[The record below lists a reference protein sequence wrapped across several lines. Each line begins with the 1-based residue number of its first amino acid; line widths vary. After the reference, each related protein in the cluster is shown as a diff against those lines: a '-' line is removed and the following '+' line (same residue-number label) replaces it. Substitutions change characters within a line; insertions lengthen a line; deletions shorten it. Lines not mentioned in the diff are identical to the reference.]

1 MRVLIIGASGA
12 IGSTILAHTLRRDQ
26 VTHVIALTRTP
37 LPANT
42 TTSAPKLSNI
52 LIPDFSKLDDLPDST
67 WDTLISA
74 DAVVWA
80 AGTYDVNADVNLRY
94 PLAFQRAFVARLRS
108 SDASRKVRFALLSG
122 AFVVRDQGAALW
134 WMQEQRQQKG
144 ELENRTLELAE
155 ESGGAWEA
163 YLFKPAWIMF
173 GGDAMRNRA
182 AECVLGASLAIRAEE
197 VAAFVAELV
206 VNGFEKRY
214 IENADM
220 VVEGRKLVA
229 KYDCSI

>member
-1 MRVLIIGASGA
+1 MKVLIIGASGA
-12 IGSTILAHTLRRDQ
+12 IGSTILTHALRRNE

-37 LPANT
+37 FPST
-42 TTSAPKLSNI
+42 TTSAPKLTNI
-52 LIPDFSKLDDLPDST
+52 LIPDFSKLADLPDANWT
-67 WDTLISA
+67 TLLSA

-80 AGTYDVNADVNLRY
+80 AGTYDVNEDVNLRY
-94 PLAFQRAFVARLRS
+94 PLAFQQAFVARLRA
-108 SDASRKVRFALLSG
+108 SDADRKVRFALLSG

-134 WMQEQRQQKG
+134 WMQQQRQQKG
-144 ELENRTLELAE
+144 ELENKTLELAE
-155 ESGGAWEA
+155 GSAGAWEA
-163 YLFKPAWIMF
+163 YVFRPAWVMF

-182 AECVLGASLAIRAEE
+182 AECVLGAGLAVRAEE

-220 VVEGRKLVA
+220 VVEGRRLVA
-229 KYDCSI
+229 KYGNSD